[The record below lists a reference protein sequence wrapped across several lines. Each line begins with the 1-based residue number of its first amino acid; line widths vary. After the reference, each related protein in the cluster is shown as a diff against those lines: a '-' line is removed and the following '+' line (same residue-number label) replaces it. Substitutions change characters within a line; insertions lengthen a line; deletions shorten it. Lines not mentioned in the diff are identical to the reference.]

1 MKIFPV
7 APKVNQMDIFT
18 VPIIENEVSFTN
30 NYSLIATIDHSGT
43 LNKGHWWAFIKD
55 LHLFSGYS

>member
-30 NYSLIATIDHSGT
+30 NYSLIATIDHSST

-55 LHLFSGYS
+55 LHSFS